1 MNIGRLYDIT
11 TLLGSENI
19 DYPGDTPYARTM
31 VCTIGGGARYDLARL
46 EMSAHSGTH
55 LDAPAHFVS
64 GGRTID
70 QYEVRE
76 FILPAHVI
84 RIDDPEAVRGSALL
98 ESEIRPGEALLFK
111 TCNSSGAQ
119 RRSGV
124 FSEEFVYLSR
134 EAADLCVEKRVHL
147 VGLDSV
153 SVDRYGD
160 EHYPVHERLSRAG
173 ILILEGIDLALVP
186 PGKYTLIALPLK
198 IRGGEASPVRAILLS

>member
-1 MNIGRLYDIT
+1 MNIGRVYDIT
-11 TLLGSENI
+11 RVLGSEDI

-31 VCTIGGGARYDLARL
+31 ICTIGGGAKFDVARL

-64 GGRTID
+64 GGKTID
-70 QYEVRE
+70 EVEARE

-84 RIDDPEAVRGSALL
+84 RIDDPEAVPASAVLGR
-98 ESEIRPGEALLFK
+98 EIRPGEALLFK
-111 TCNSSGAQ
+111 TRNSSGAQ
-119 RRSGV
+119 RERGV
-124 FSEEFVYLSR
+124 FSEEHVHLSR

-147 VGLDSV
+147 VGLDSN

-160 EHYPVHERLSRAG
+160 ERYPVHERLSRAG

-186 PGKYTLIALPLK
+186 PGAYTLIALPLR
-198 IRGGEASPVRAILLS
+198 ILAGEASPARAILLS